1 MGLISEGL
9 SFSLSEATEERL
21 MAKITIDIPDDEI
34 SRLVVDALRVA
45 SGYDCGI
52 DGTSRNAFG
61 QGIDPPQRCQCG
73 ACLLPATLPS
83 AGRQGL
89 T

>member
-1 MGLISEGL
+1 
-9 SFSLSEATEERL
+9 

-34 SRLVVDALRVA
+34 SRLVVDALCVA
-45 SGYDCGI
+45 NGYDRGI

-73 ACLLPATLPS
+73 ACLLPATLS
-83 AGRQGL
+83 SV
-89 T
+89 

>member
-21 MAKITIDIPDDEI
+21 MAKIIIDIPDDEI
-34 SRLVVDALRVA
+34 SRLVVDALCVA
-45 SGYDCGI
+45 SGYDLGI

-61 QGIDPPQRCQCG
+61 QDIDPPQRCQCG
-73 ACLLPATLPS
+73 ACLLPATLS
-83 AGRQGL
+83 SV
-89 T
+89 